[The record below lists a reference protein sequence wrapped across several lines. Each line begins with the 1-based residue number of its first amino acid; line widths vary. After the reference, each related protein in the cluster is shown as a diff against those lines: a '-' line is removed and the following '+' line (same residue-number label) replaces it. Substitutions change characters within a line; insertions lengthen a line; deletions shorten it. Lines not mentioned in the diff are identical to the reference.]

1 VGAQPRSQVDGGL
14 RVGLEGAESEGRQRK
29 EKGLVK
35 AEAGRRGATEVRRR
49 EEGEGVA

>member
-1 VGAQPRSQVDGGL
+1 VGAPPRSQVDGGL
-14 RVGLEGAESEGRQRK
+14 RVGLEGEESEGRQRK

-35 AEAGRRGATEVRRR
+35 AEAGRRGAAKVKRR